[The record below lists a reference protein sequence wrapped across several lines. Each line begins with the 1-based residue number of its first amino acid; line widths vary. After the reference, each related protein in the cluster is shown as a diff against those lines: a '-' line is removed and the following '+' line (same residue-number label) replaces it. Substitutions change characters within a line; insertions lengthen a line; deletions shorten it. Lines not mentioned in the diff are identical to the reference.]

1 MTECDREYDPQDL
14 QMGTVSILTRPYD
27 RVRPPEAC
35 SPACTWSGFNP
46 HPALRPSA
54 TPAGVAH
61 MACAQEEVSILTR
74 PYDRAR
80 RQNQTHYAR
89 NLVARTPFRPGCDL

>member
-35 SPACTWSGFNP
+35 SPACTRSGFNP

-54 TPAGVAH
+54 TPAGVAP
-61 MACAQEEVSILTR
+61 MACAQEEASILTR
-74 PYDRAR
+74 PYDR
-80 RQNQTHYAR
+80 
-89 NLVARTPFRPGCDL
+89 VARQHRAPHRRVPVATAPSRSDYS